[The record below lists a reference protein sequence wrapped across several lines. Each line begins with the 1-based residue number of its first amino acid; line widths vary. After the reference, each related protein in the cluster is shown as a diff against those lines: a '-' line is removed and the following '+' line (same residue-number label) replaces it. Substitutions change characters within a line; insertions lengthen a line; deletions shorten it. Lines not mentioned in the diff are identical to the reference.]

1 MIATHSIT
9 VGLATLSLL
18 VLSACAPASSPT
30 TSSPATP
37 KPTVTVA
44 DAASPT
50 STPTPTS
57 EVPVAAT
64 VAVSATSIAV
74 LDAAST
80 VIVDIPFTTN
90 GDAAADQLAAAL
102 GAVPVETLRAQAPCA
117 RAGTLY
123 DFGGFV
129 IDGPGGITAAAEFTV
144 LITSATTAGGVTV
157 RGPGGLQIGASL
169 ADALAAIP
177 GSVPPEE
184 FDGVAVL
191 TFEASSGAGT
201 FDEAGIF
208 GRFDGGSLVFI
219 GGPVYIFGDC

>member
-1 MIATHSIT
+1 MIATRS
-9 VGLATLSLL
+9 ATAAIAALSLVL
-18 VLSACAPASSPT
+18 LSACAPTTPAT
-30 TSSPATP
+30 TSSTATP
-37 KPTVTVA
+37 TPTATVA

-50 STPTPTS
+50 PTPTPD
-57 EVPVAAT
+57 VPVAAT
-64 VAVSATSIAV
+64 VAVSASSIAV

-102 GAVPVETLRAQAPCA
+102 GAVPVETVRAQAPCA

-129 IDGPGGITAAAEFTV
+129 IDGPGGVTRAAEFTV
-144 LITSATTAGGVTV
+144 LITSATTAGGVAV
-157 RGPGGLQIGASL
+157 RGPGGIQIGASL

-191 TFEASSGAGT
+191 TFEAISGAGT

-208 GRFDGGSLVFI
+208 GRFNGGSLVFI
-219 GGPVYIFGDC
+219 GGPVYVFGDC